1 MNFKEAISIVLNEA
15 EISALGERTDEHL
28 RVLRACEVVDQFVR
42 YLPEEFTN
50 DRTPNM
56 IKTRTYTDFC
66 DDAEKMIDFVNLS
79 KREFLSSYS
88 YLTETEYNLT
98 RSKYREN
105 ESY

>member
-1 MNFKEAISIVLNEA
+1 MNFLKAINMVLNEA
-15 EISALGERTDEHL
+15 ESSALGDNNEE
-28 RVLRACEVVDQFVR
+28 VLDACEVVNQFIK

-50 DRTPNM
+50 DQTPNM
-56 IKTRTYTDFC
+56 IKTKTYTDFC

-88 YLTETEYNLT
+88 YLTEIEYNLT

-105 ESY
+105 GY

>member
-1 MNFKEAISIVLNEA
+1 MNFLKAINMVLNEA
-15 EISALGERTDEHL
+15 ESSALGDNNEE
-28 RVLRACEVVDQFVR
+28 VLDACEVVNQFIK

-50 DRTPNM
+50 DKTPNM
-56 IKTRTYTDFC
+56 IKTKTYTDFC

-88 YLTETEYNLT
+88 YLTEIEYNLT

-105 ESY
+105 GY

>member
-1 MNFKEAISIVLNEA
+1 MNFLKAINMVLNEA
-15 EISALGERTDEHL
+15 ESSALGDNNEE
-28 RVLRACEVVDQFVR
+28 VLDACEVVNQFIK
-42 YLPEEFTN
+42 YLPEEFTS
-50 DRTPNM
+50 DQTPNM

-88 YLTETEYNLT
+88 YLTEVEYNLT

-105 ESY
+105 GY

>member
-1 MNFKEAISIVLNEA
+1 MVLNEA
-15 EISALGERTDEHL
+15 ESSALGDNNEE
-28 RVLRACEVVDQFVR
+28 VLDACEVVNQFIK

-50 DRTPNM
+50 DQTPNM
-56 IKTRTYTDFC
+56 IKTKTYTDFC

-88 YLTETEYNLT
+88 YLTEIEYNLT

-105 ESY
+105 GY

>member
-79 KREFLSSYS
+79 KTDFLSSYS

-105 ESY
+105 GY